1 MLTIKTN
8 TYLTVSLTALLTLSP
23 LSFADNHAG
32 EATTDGAFTTLMVAA
47 PDTGKYIASLKNNS
61 GAFKAVGASAAG
73 VCVTQSGHE
82 YPGQMM
88 IWSGYPSIQAALI
101 GSSKY
106 DPAKAPQQVARLR
119 EVKYGVTWKSL
130 KPFKLNP
137 GYERVQRIQV
147 ANEKVP
153 AFVAAMSELEAAI
166 QNNGHAD
173 FGNGIF
179 VSIGGGSHEV
189 QTLMVRSV
197 SRDAAAA
204 GALFDEY
211 FSGTAAWAGAFQAVS
226 PHIDAVISD
235 NFESCEQIYAAE

>member
-1 MLTIKTN
+1 MLTFKKN
-8 TYLTVSLTALLTLSP
+8 TCLSVSLAALLAIAP
-23 LSFADNHAG
+23 LTFADDHAG
-32 EATTDGAFTTLMVAA
+32 EATTEGAFNTLMIAA
-47 PDTGKYIASLKNNS
+47 PDTGKYIASLKKNS

-88 IWSGYPSIQAALI
+88 VWSGYPSIQAALI

-106 DPAKAPQQVARLR
+106 DPSNAPQQVARLR
-119 EVKYGVTWKSL
+119 EVKYGVTWKPL

-137 GYERVQRIQV
+137 GYESVKRIQV
-147 ANEKVP
+147 ANENVP

-166 QNNGHAD
+166 QNNGHED
-173 FGNGIF
+173 FGNGVF

-189 QTLMVRSV
+189 QTLMTRSV

-211 FSGTAAWAGAFQAVS
+211 FSGTAGWAGAFQVVS
-226 PHIDAVISD
+226 SYIDAVISD
-235 NFESCEQIYAAE
+235 NYEMCEQIYFGE

>member
-1 MLTIKTN
+1 MLTFKKN
-8 TYLTVSLTALLTLSP
+8 TCLTVSLAALLALAP
-23 LSFADNHAG
+23 LTFADDHAG
-32 EATTDGAFTTLMVAA
+32 EATTEGAFNTLMIAA
-47 PDTGKYIASLKNNS
+47 PDTGKYIASLKKNS

-88 IWSGYPSIQAALI
+88 VWSGYPSIQAALI

-106 DPAKAPQQVARLR
+106 DLSNAPQQVARLR
-119 EVKYGVTWKSL
+119 EVKYGVTWKPL

>member
-1 MLTIKTN
+1 MLTFKTN
-8 TYLTVSLTALLTLSP
+8 TCLTVSLAALLALAP
-23 LSFADNHAG
+23 LTFADDHAG
-32 EATTDGAFTTLMVAA
+32 EATTEGAFTTLMIAA
-47 PDTGKYIASLKNNS
+47 PDTGKYIASLKKNS
-61 GAFKAVGASAAG
+61 AAFKAVGASGAG

-106 DPAKAPQQVARLR
+106 DPSKAPQHVARLR

-166 QNNGHAD
+166 QNNGHED
-173 FGNGIF
+173 FGNGVF

-226 PHIDAVISD
+226 PHIDAVTSD
-235 NFESCEQIYAAE
+235 NFEMCEQIYFGE

>member
-1 MLTIKTN
+1 MLTFKTN
-8 TYLTVSLTALLTLSP
+8 TCLTVSLAALLALAP
-23 LSFADNHAG
+23 LTFADDHAG
-32 EATTDGAFTTLMVAA
+32 EATTEGAFTTLMIAA
-47 PDTGKYIASLKNNS
+47 PDTGKYIASLKKNS
-61 GAFKAVGASAAG
+61 AAFKAVGASGAG

-106 DPAKAPQQVARLR
+106 DPSKAPQHVARLR

-153 AFVAAMSELEAAI
+153 TFVAAMSELEAAI
-166 QNNGHAD
+166 QNNGHED
-173 FGNGIF
+173 FGNGVF

-226 PHIDAVISD
+226 PHIDAVTSD
-235 NFESCEQIYAAE
+235 NFEMCEQIYFGE